1 MSRVAFQDYTVGHM
15 LSTTCSKTARFANLH
30 IFVIL
35 ASRLALTLNK
45 TSVALSGHG
54 DETLPQSSHP
64 KNATVLPFTCCTLLT
79 VSFLILNCK

>member
-1 MSRVAFQDYTVGHM
+1 MSQVVFQDYTVGHM
-15 LSTTCSKTARFANLH
+15 LSSTCSKTARLANLH

-54 DETLPQSSHP
+54 DETLPSRHTRRMPQYYP
-64 KNATVLPFTCCTLLT
+64 LLDVLY
-79 VSFLILNCK
+79 